1 MDWDL
6 VGGAVTGL
14 LVFVGTYVVLDADTC
29 RLIRAGPARLMDAL
43 GTWNVAQSRRG
54 SASKKARR
62 KQVLSEMPTFLDIL
76 TLGLSAGLSFD
87 ASVELYCKRYDTPL
101 AQMLWDEMLTW
112 RMGVCGRGE
121 ALRSMAFELE
131 APAVERFA
139 ASVEEALSFG
149 TPLSAVLERQ
159 AQIIRDEQKSQ
170 VEEEI
175 ERVPVKMLI
184 PLGTLIVPAM
194 LLAILGPLLG
204 PALGTA

>member
-1 MDWDL
+1 MGWEL
-6 VGGAVTGL
+6 VCGAAVGL
-14 LVFVGTYVVLDADTC
+14 FAFVGTYVVLDADAC
-29 RLIRAGPARLMDAL
+29 RLIRAGPAKLVGVIGVWHAE
-43 GTWNVAQSRRG
+43 QSRR
-54 SASKKARR
+54 SAASKKARR
-62 KQVLSEMPTFLDIL
+62 KQVLSAMPTFLDIL

-112 RMGVCGRGE
+112 RMGMCGRGE
-121 ALRSMAFELE
+121 ALRSMAVELE
-131 APAVERFA
+131 APAIERFA

-159 AQIIRDEQKSQ
+159 AQIIRDEQKAQ

-204 PALGTA
+204 PALTTA

>member
-1 MDWDL
+1 MSGDL
-6 VGGAVTGL
+6 VCGAAVGL
-14 LVFVGTYVVLDADTC
+14 LAFVGVYVVLDADAC
-29 RLIRAGPARLMDAL
+29 RLIRAGPIRLMDAV
-43 GTWNVAQSRRG
+43 GVWREARSKRG
-54 SASKKARR
+54 VASKKVRR
-62 KQVLSEMPTFLDIL
+62 KQVLNAMPTFLDIV

-87 ASVELYCKRYDTPL
+87 ASVELYCKRYETPL
-101 AQMLWDEMLTW
+101 AQMLWDQMLTW
-112 RMGVCGRGE
+112 RMGVCSRGQ
-121 ALRSMAFELE
+121 ALRSMAVELD
-131 APAVERFA
+131 APSVERFA

-149 TPLSAVLERQ
+149 TPLSVVLERQ
-159 AQIIRDEQKSQ
+159 AQIIRDEQKAQ